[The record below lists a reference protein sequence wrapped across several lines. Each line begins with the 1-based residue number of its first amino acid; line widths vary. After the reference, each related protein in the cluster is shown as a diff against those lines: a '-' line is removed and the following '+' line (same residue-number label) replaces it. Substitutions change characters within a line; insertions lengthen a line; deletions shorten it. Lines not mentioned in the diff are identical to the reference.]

1 MMITLLDAARQTG
14 KSKGALLKAIKTG
27 RLSATKGANGEWL
40 VDPAELFRVYTV
52 VKQGEQKLAIEHS
65 RLPIEIEILRER
77 VAHLEGE
84 LRRRDDDVE
93 DYRQRLTASEEERR
107 KNDAQLKALLTDQR
121 EKKQQEPPSQ
131 SLWRWLFRVR
141 GR

>member
-1 MMITLLDAARQTG
+1 MMITLLEAARQTG

-40 VDPAELFRVYTV
+40 LDPAELFRVYRV
-52 VKQGEQKLAIEHS
+52 VKEGEQGLAIEHS
-65 RLPIEIEILRER
+65 RLPIEIEVLRER
-77 VAHLEGE
+77 VARLENE

-93 DYRQRLTASEEERR
+93 DYRRRFTASEEERR

-131 SLWRWLFRVR
+131 SLWRRLLR
-141 GR
+141 